1 MTYLLNR
8 LTLYV
13 RDVEAVAEFYCRHFG
28 YTARPADGGLIE
40 LHSLDEGCQLL
51 LHPLAKGRKAGQTLV
66 KLVFQVEDVV
76 SEKSVLAKKGL
87 EFGPIHQGN
96 GYQFANTK
104 DPAGNAVSISN
115 RVFGGS

>member
-1 MTYLLNR
+1 MPHLLNR

-13 RDVEAVAEFYCRHFG
+13 RDVEAVAEFYCRYFG
-28 YTARPADGGLIE
+28 YLATPADGGLIE
-40 LHSLDEGCQLL
+40 LQSPDGGCQLL

-66 KLVFQVEDVV
+66 KLVFQVEDVETER
-76 SEKSVLAKKGL
+76 SSFAEKGL
-87 EFGPIHQGN
+87 EFSPIHQGD

>member
-87 EFGPIHQGN
+87 EFGPIHHGN